1 MHKLVIAV
9 TSVLALAAAPPPPTP
24 TTGAPA
30 AGTVAAPSPEDVL
43 NWTVSDPRTVYVEDS
58 NGQWHRVAL
67 AAPCEALRNA
77 YGIELQGS
85 PDRRIGHATILATG
99 GPDCAIMSMSR
110 VSEPPIPPPQ
120 PFAADIDPGQR

>member
-1 MHKLVIAV
+1 MNKLVIAV
-9 TSVLALAAAPPPPTP
+9 TSVLALAAAPPPTP

-67 AAPCEALRNA
+67 AAPCDALRNA

-99 GPDCAIMSMSR
+99 GPACAIMSMSR

-120 PFAADIDPGQR
+120 PFAADIGAGPR

>member
-1 MHKLVIAV
+1 MNKLVIAV
-9 TSVLALAAAPPPPTP
+9 TSVLALTAAAPPP
-24 TTGAPA
+24 TTGASA

-43 NWTVSDPRTVYVEDS
+43 NWTVADPRTVYVEDS

-67 AAPCEALRNA
+67 AEPCDALRNA

-120 PFAADIDPGQR
+120 PSAADIGPGQR

>member
-1 MHKLVIAV
+1 MSKLVIAV
-9 TSVLALAAAPPPPTP
+9 TSVLALTAAPPP

-67 AAPCEALRNA
+67 AAPCDALRNA

-85 PDRRIGHATILATG
+85 PDGRFGNASILATG
-99 GPDCAIMSMSR
+99 GPGCPITSMSI
-110 VSEPPIPPPQ
+110 VSEPPIPPRH
-120 PFAADIDPGQR
+120 PFAASAGPGPR